1 MGWLNQLSEGAG
13 KALGGLFG
21 LGSSAISSAASV
33 REAAKNRRFQ
43 EGSTAKQMAFQEKM
57 SNTQVQRRMA
67 DLKAAGINPILAG
80 REGASS
86 PGGASASGAM
96 GQIQDPTSSALAGM
110 RAKQEIANLDAR
122 TNTQYSQDSL
132 LNEQTKAMEGNVEYA
147 NMYKRFLRTKRGRAW
162 FETQLWLPQVNSAAT
177 IAGGVLSYKKLKQL
191 IGGKSGGRGFK
202 PANFNPKT
210 GEIR

>member
-1 MGWLNQLSEGAG
+1 MGWLSEISEGAG

-21 LGSSAISSAASV
+21 LGGSAISSASSI

-43 EGSTAKQMAFQEKM
+43 EGSTAKQMAFQERM

-110 RAKQEIANLDAR
+110 RAKQELANLDAR
-122 TNTQYSQDSL
+122 TNVQYAQDSVL
-132 LNEQTKAMEGNVEYA
+132 REQAKAMEGNVEYA
-147 NMYKRFLRTKRGRAW
+147 NMYKQFLQSKRGKAW

-177 IAGGVLSYKKLKQL
+177 IAGGVLSFKRLKQL